1 MRISCLIDEGEQ
13 VMLLKLTLKI
23 MYRYTAPFHVSRLH
37 MTVAQASQILTTFA
51 PDPSTTCVANN
62 TLNPQYDLQI
72 IIPAYNVD
80 KYVAECLES
89 VFNQQ
94 THYSYLVTVVNDG
107 STDQTPEIIRSYQE
121 KYPDRMEVINQE
133 NRGFSGARNAALKVL
148 KGSYIT
154 FLDSDDVMPE
164 SAIEALLDKAD
175 GKDIIQG
182 GWYAFEQS
190 GGGTQQVAHQL
201 SGYPWG
207 KLFKAEVMEHFQFP
221 EGYWFE
227 DTPISF
233 MLYGAGYSSKI
244 IPDVVYGYR
253 LNPDGITAKSGGS
266 KRSVESYY
274 ITELCLREFPQFGVK
289 YDNRAYEYFLRQCQM
304 NWSRTRK
311 QPKEIREAIFVLEC
325 GLMEKYFNGRHSEV
339 NNDIEVALRKKQFL
353 KFEVLSRTR

>member
-1 MRISCLIDEGEQ
+1 MPLKQRIKNIVRLSAPLFIAKSSMTEDIA
-13 VMLLKLTLKI
+13 VSLLHLYSL
-23 MYRYTAPFHVSRLH
+23 
-37 MTVAQASQILTTFA
+37 
-51 PDPSTTCVANN
+51 DPSTTCVANN

-72 IIPAYNVD
+72 IVPAYNVD

-89 VFNQQ
+89 ILNQK

-107 STDQTPEIIRSYQE
+107 STDKTPEILRSYQI
-121 KYPDRMEVINQE
+121 KYPERMELINQE
-133 NRGFSGARNAALKVL
+133 NRGLSGARNAALKVL
-148 KGSYIT
+148 KGRYIT

-164 SAIEALLDKAD
+164 SAIEALLEKAD

-182 GWYAFEQS
+182 GWYTFEHLG
-190 GGGTQQVAHQL
+190 GGGTPQEVHQL

-233 MLYGAGYSSKI
+233 ILYGAGYSSKI
-244 IPDVVYGYR
+244 IADVVYGYR

-289 YDNRAYEYFLRQCQM
+289 YDKRAYEYFLRQCLM

-325 GLMEKYFNGRHSEV
+325 GLREKYFKNQHSEV
-339 NNDIEVALRKKQFL
+339 NTDIEVALRKKQFH
-353 KFEVLSRTR
+353 KFEVLARMR

>member
-1 MRISCLIDEGEQ
+1 M
-13 VMLLKLTLKI
+13 
-23 MYRYTAPFHVSRLH
+23 
-37 MTVAQASQILTTFA
+37 
-51 PDPSTTCVANN
+51 
-62 TLNPQYDLQI
+62 
-72 IIPAYNVD
+72 
-80 KYVAECLES
+80 
-89 VFNQQ
+89 
-94 THYSYLVTVVNDG
+94 VNDG
-107 STDQTPEIIRSYQE
+107 STDKTPEILRSYQI
-121 KYPDRMEVINQE
+121 KYPERMEVINQG

-148 KGSYIT
+148 KGRYIT

-182 GWYAFEQS
+182 RWYTFEHLE
-190 GGGTQQVAHQL
+190 GTPREVHQL

-207 KLFKAEVMEHFQFP
+207 KLFKAEVLQHFQFP

-233 MLYGAGYSSKI
+233 MLYGAGYGSKI

-289 YDNRAYEYFLRQCQM
+289 YDQRAYEYFLRQCQM
-304 NWSRTRK
+304 NWSRTRN
-311 QPKEIREAIFVLEC
+311 QPKSIREAIFVLEC
-325 GLMEKYFNGRHSEV
+325 GLMEQYFNGRHSAV
-339 NNDIEVALRKKQFL
+339 NNNIEVALRKKQFL

>member
-1 MRISCLIDEGEQ
+1 MS
-13 VMLLKLTLKI
+13 LKKAVKTI
-23 MYRYTAPFHVSRLH
+23 YRSTASFHVSRSHL
-37 MTVAQASQILTTFA
+37 TAVQASQILTAFA

-62 TLNPQYDLQI
+62 ALNPQYDLQI
-72 IIPAYNVD
+72 IVPAYNVD

-89 VFNQQ
+89 ILNQK

-107 STDQTPEIIRSYQE
+107 STDKTPEILRSYQN
-121 KYPDRMEVINQE
+121 KYPERMEVINQE

-148 KGSYIT
+148 KGRYIT

-182 GWYAFEQS
+182 GWYTFEKS
-190 GGGTQQVAHQL
+190 VGGGTPQEVHQL

-289 YDNRAYEYFLRQCQM
+289 YDKRAYEYFLRQCLM

-325 GLMEKYFNGRHSEV
+325 GLREKYFKNQHSEV
-339 NNDIEVALRKKQFL
+339 NTDIEVALRKKQFH
-353 KFEVLSRTR
+353 KFEVLARTR

>member
-1 MRISCLIDEGEQ
+1 MF
-13 VMLLKLTLKI
+13 LKRTLKKF
-23 MYRYTAPFHVSRLH
+23 YQATAPCHVAWSH
-37 MTVAQASQILTTFA
+37 MTPVDAQHILADYT
-51 PDPSTTCVANN
+51 PDPSTTCVASNS
-62 TLNPQYDLQI
+62 LHLQYDLQI
-72 IIPAYNVD
+72 IVPAYN
-80 KYVAECLES
+80 AEKFVVQCLES
-89 VFNQQ
+89 VLHQK
-94 THYSYLVTVVNDG
+94 TKYSYIISAVNDG
-107 STDQTPEIIRSYQE
+107 STDKTLEILRSYQN
-121 KYPDRMEVINQE
+121 KYPERMEVINQE

-148 KGSYIT
+148 KGRYIT
-154 FLDSDDVMPE
+154 FLDSDDVMAG

-182 GWYAFEQS
+182 GWYTFEQS
-190 GGGTQQVAHQL
+190 GGGTPQEVHQL

-274 ITELCLREFPQFGVK
+274 ITDLCLREFPQFGVK

-311 QPKEIREAIFVLEC
+311 QPKEIREAIFVLESE
-325 GLMEKYFNGRHSEV
+325 LREKYFKDQHSEV
-339 NNDIEVALRKKQFL
+339 NTGIELALRKKQFH
-353 KFEVLSRTR
+353 KFEVLARTR

>member
-1 MRISCLIDEGEQ
+1 MF
-13 VMLLKLTLKI
+13 LKPTLKI
-23 MYRYTAPFHVSRLH
+23 MYRRTAPFHVSRSH
-37 MTVAQASQILTTFA
+37 MTIVQASQILAAFA

-62 TLNPQYDLQI
+62 ALNPQYDLQI
-72 IIPAYNVD
+72 IVPAYNVE

-89 VFNQQ
+89 ILNQK

-107 STDQTPEIIRSYQE
+107 CTDKTPEILRSYQT
-121 KYPDRMEVINQE
+121 KYPERMEVINQE
-133 NRGFSGARNAALKVL
+133 NRGLSGARNAALKVL
-148 KGSYIT
+148 KGRYIT
-154 FLDSDDVMPE
+154 FLDSDDVMSE

-182 GWYAFEQS
+182 GWYTFEQF
-190 GGGTQQVAHQL
+190 GECTPLEVHQL

-289 YDNRAYEYFLRQCQM
+289 YDQRAYEYFLRQCQM
-304 NWSRTRK
+304 NWSRIRK

-325 GLMEKYFNGRHSEV
+325 GLMEKYFNGWHSKV
-339 NNDIEVALRKKQFL
+339 NEDIEVALRKKQFH
-353 KFEVLSRTR
+353 KFEVLARTRR

>member
-1 MRISCLIDEGEQ
+1 MS
-13 VMLLKLTLKI
+13 LKKTAKTI
-23 MYRYTAPFHVSRLH
+23 YRLTAPFHVSRSH
-37 MTVAQASQILTTFA
+37 MTMAIARQILSDYT
-51 PDPSTTCVANN
+51 PDPFTTCLTNN
-62 TLNPQYDLQI
+62 FLNLRYDLQI
-72 IIPAYNVD
+72 IVPAYNAERF
-80 KYVAECLES
+80 VAEALES
-89 VFNQQ
+89 VLTQK
-94 THYSYLVTVVNDG
+94 TKYSYIISVVNDG
-107 STDQTPEIIRSYQE
+107 STDKTPEILRSYE
-121 KYPDRMEVINQE
+121 MKYPDRMEVINQE

-148 KGSYIT
+148 KGRYIT
-154 FLDSDDVMPE
+154 FLDSDDVKAG

-175 GKDIIQG
+175 GNDIIQG
-182 GWYAFEQS
+182 GWYTFEQS
-190 GGGTQQVAHQL
+190 CAGGGTPQEVHQL

-244 IPDVVYGYR
+244 IPDVIYGYR

-274 ITELCLREFPQFGVK
+274 ITDLCLREFPQFGVK

-311 QPKEIREAIFVLEC
+311 QPKEIREAIFVLESE
-325 GLMEKYFNGRHSEV
+325 LREKYFKDQHSEV
-339 NNDIEVALRKKQFL
+339 NTGIELALRKKQFH
-353 KFEVLSRTR
+353 KFEVLARTR

>member
-1 MRISCLIDEGEQ
+1 MS
-13 VMLLKLTLKI
+13 LKQTIKAV
-23 MYRYTAPFHVSRLH
+23 YRSTAPFHISCSRI
-37 MTVAQASQILTTFA
+37 AAIQASQILTAFA
-51 PDPSTTCVANN
+51 PDPSTSCMANN
-62 TLNPQYDLQI
+62 VLNQQYDLQI
-72 IIPAYNVD
+72 IVPAYNVD

-89 VFNQQ
+89 ILNQK

-107 STDQTPEIIRSYQE
+107 STDKTPEILRSYQDKHPE
-121 KYPDRMEVINQE
+121 RMEVTNQE
-133 NRGFSGARNAALKVL
+133 NRGISGARNAALKVL
-148 KGSYIT
+148 KGRYIT

-164 SAIEALLDKAD
+164 SAIEALLDRAD

-182 GWYAFEQS
+182 GWYTFEQY
-190 GGGTQQVAHQL
+190 GGSTSQEVHQL

-207 KLFKAEVMEHFQFP
+207 KLFKAEVMEHFKFP

-233 MLYGAGYSSKI
+233 VLYGAGYSSKV
-244 IPDVVYGYR
+244 IPNVVYGYR

-289 YDNRAYEYFLRQCQM
+289 YDQRAYEYFLRQCQM
-304 NWSRTRK
+304 NWSRTRN
-311 QPKEIREAIFVLEC
+311 QPKSIREAIFVLEC